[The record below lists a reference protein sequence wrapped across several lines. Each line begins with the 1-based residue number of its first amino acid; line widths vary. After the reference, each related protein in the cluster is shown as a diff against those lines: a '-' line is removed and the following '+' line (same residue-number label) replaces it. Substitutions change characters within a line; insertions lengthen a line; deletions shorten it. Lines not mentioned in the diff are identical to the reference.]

1 MKYDAIIF
9 KGTGLTDYADPTKPS
24 IVLTDLTVQDVHVL
38 SGIGA
43 KQEELVVCFLPH
55 KENG

>member
-9 KGTGLTDYADPTKPS
+9 KGSGLTDYADTTKPS
-24 IVLTDLTVQDVHVL
+24 IVLTKLTVQDVYVL
-38 SGIGA
+38 SEIGV
-43 KQEELVVCFLPH
+43 KQKELVVCFLPH

>member
-9 KGTGLTDYADPTKPS
+9 KGTGLTDYADTTNPAIALPCLTPKDMDDLS
-24 IVLTDLTVQDVHVL
+24 RIVETQ
-38 SGIGA
+38 
-43 KQEELVVCFLPH
+43 KELVVCFLPH

>member
-1 MKYDAIIF
+1 MEYDAIIF
-9 KGTGLTDYADPTKPS
+9 KGSGLTDYADTTKPS
-24 IVLTDLTVQDVHVL
+24 IVLAKLTVQDVHVL

-43 KQEELVVCFLPH
+43 KQKELVVCFLPH